1 MKNLILILSVL
12 LLGCDTTAS
21 IDKKANTDNEAL
33 YCRQYSIEQESEMV
47 EPVVP
52 DTGIQR
58 QHPIDVMPR
67 ETFIKRLRAS
77 ILWEKLEHKFEENE
91 DYTDTF
97 TFHTSQGYV
106 LIRGDD
112 YLTDI
117 TYNFNGAFIGNE
129 FGHTLPKQ
137 YQLELIETIN
147 LIVNN
152 HDKAVEIFDEL
163 YSSYTYKVNNNITL
177 YNDQSIKD
185 KTFHTYVSYDDLY
198 FELWGVRQTGH
209 PIAECNFDMIEK
221 LTIS

>member
-1 MKNLILILSVL
+1 MIKVKYVIL
-12 LLGCDTTAS
+12 LLLPLAGCHELPN
-21 IDKKANTDNEAL
+21 KKVNTDNEAL
-33 YCRQYSIEQESEMV
+33 DCRQYSIEQEYEMV
-47 EPVVP
+47 EPVAP

-58 QHPIDVMPR
+58 QQPIDVISR
-67 ETFIKRLRAS
+67 ATFIERLRIS
-77 ILWEKLEHKFEENE
+77 PLWKKLKYKFEENE

-152 HDKAVEIFDEL
+152 HDKAVEIF
-163 YSSYTYKVNNNITL
+163 
-177 YNDQSIKD
+177 
-185 KTFHTYVSYDDLY
+185 
-198 FELWGVRQTGH
+198 
-209 PIAECNFDMIEK
+209 
-221 LTIS
+221 